1 MAIQA
6 RTYQRLRG
14 LWFLTWGALMASIA
28 TAQMGLTS
36 PPRPSSYSTYFDSQV
51 RQFHR
56 PPASSAQYTID
67 KFFYHN
73 PDVSPYLNL
82 LRTGRTGASSAMNNY
97 YAFVLPEIQRRD
109 AAQQSFTPQY
119 MPPAPRPSTLRSVP
133 NKLYYNKFYNH
144 P

>member
-1 MAIQA
+1 MTKQV
-6 RTYQRLRG
+6 RTYVRSRG
-14 LWFLTWGALMASIA
+14 PRFLVLGVLTASIA
-28 TAQMGLTS
+28 TAQMGLT
-36 PPRPSSYSTYFDSQV
+36 PPGRPSSYSNYYDSQI

-56 PPASSAQYTID
+56 PPASTSQYTID

-97 YAFVLPEIQRRD
+97 YAFVLPEMQRRE

-119 MPPAPRPSTLRSVP
+119 MPSAPRPSTLRSVP